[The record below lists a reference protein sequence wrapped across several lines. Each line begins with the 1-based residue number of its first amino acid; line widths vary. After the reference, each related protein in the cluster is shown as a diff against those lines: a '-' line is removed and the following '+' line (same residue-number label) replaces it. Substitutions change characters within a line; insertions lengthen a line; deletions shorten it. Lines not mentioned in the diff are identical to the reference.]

1 MRAGYLDFQK
11 TYLILQIPID
21 APHMPYHSHGKA
33 NNAYP
38 SSTTQIATRATFLCE
53 FYVLKCEKDAPRLSH
68 KVMSTWLDVRQY
80 ERARLIE
87 INSYVKKDMGRAFGI
102 GYNFGWDKHGH
113 PTLSDWTYIPSIVV
127 AEWRSKFE
135 PDVTFYEILNT
146 DVERMERC
154 S

>member
-1 MRAGYLDFQK
+1 
-11 TYLILQIPID
+11 
-21 APHMPYHSHGKA
+21 
-33 NNAYP
+33 
-38 SSTTQIATRATFLCE
+38 
-53 FYVLKCEKDAPRLSH
+53 
-68 KVMSTWLDVRQY
+68 MSTWLDVRQY
-80 ERARLIE
+80 EPARLIE

-146 DVERMERC
+146 DVERMEECTEHRHTPFEQP
-154 S
+154 SYPEVAAGDGLFRHAETLMGAIEGMPDETGRSRFEEDLQSELRHLLQGQSQR